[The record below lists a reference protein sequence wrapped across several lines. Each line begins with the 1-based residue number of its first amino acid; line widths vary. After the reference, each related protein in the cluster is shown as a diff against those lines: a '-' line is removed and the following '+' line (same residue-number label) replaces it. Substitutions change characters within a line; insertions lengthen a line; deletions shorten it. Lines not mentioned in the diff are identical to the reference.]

1 MNSLLSIRN
10 IAVAAALA
18 ALTGFS
24 TSASAQD
31 SVAKAKPTSTTKV
44 RPLSIAV
51 DLISGTNLSGTLTDA
66 VSLEMRTSFGSASIP
81 LSEVAG
87 IRFASADNAST
98 TVVML
103 NGDSITGAT
112 DVKLI
117 TVETEWGTAKINGV
131 SIASILFVPGLSW
144 NSQAGLNGKRWNL
157 ADEKPAAP
165 SAPATGGA
173 VIALLD
179 RADSYRASGDSANE
193 AAAIERALRIEPNNA
208 RLWSRLAATRLEQG
222 QPRQAEQLALKSN
235 ALSRGDR
242 RLQAQN
248 WQLVARARWALDDSA
263 GARAAEKKARDLGG
277 S

>member
-1 MNSLLSIRN
+1 MVAMKRLVAVLFVLLGACTTGPQRSLPP
-10 IAVAAALA
+10 V
-18 ALTGFS
+18 
-24 TSASAQD
+24 
-31 SVAKAKPTSTTKV
+31 V
-44 RPLSIAV
+44 
-51 DLISGTNLSGTLTDA
+51 
-66 VSLEMRTSFGSASIP
+66 EGSASRPPIGGAP
-81 LSEVAG
+81 LPGDTAPQRVEV
-87 IRFASADNAST
+87 
-98 TVVML
+98 
-103 NGDSITGAT
+103 
-112 DVKLI
+112 
-117 TVETEWGTAKINGV
+117 
-131 SIASILFVPGLSW
+131 P
-144 NSQAGLNGKRWNL
+144 
-157 ADEKPAAP
+157 PP
-165 SAPATGGA
+165 PAPATGGA

-235 ALSRGDR
+235 ALSGGDR